1 MRPQLLD
8 RFGLA
13 VNVGTLI
20 ETETRLAMVL
30 DRMRYDA
37 DPDALIAEAA
47 PEMEGLTVRPPP
59 SSPRRTSPLRTSP
72 CLHDP

>member
-20 ETETRLAMVL
+20 ETETRLKMVL

-37 DPDALIAEAA
+37 EPDALLSDAL
-47 PEMEGLTVRPPP
+47 PEMEALTVRTSEKLLAPTP
-59 SSPRRTSPLRTSP
+59 STPASL
-72 CLHDP
+72 